1 MDKPKKVIS
10 PKSWDKYEVDNV
22 LKGYIARFLQGKV
35 EIPGATKKELV
46 TFKLNPGYH
55 EDGLE
60 VILADPRFSSKSA
73 EEFYRSFDYEIAIP
87 SRPGG
92 YTLIFGTR
100 SSKYRGDP
108 SLKGDSII
116 IKRHISPRFWDFKIV
131 PYSYEEQVAIKEII
145 DHFGL
150 GIDPHNPQALFSFHY
165 PTTFKPKNMKELQD
179 HFRRLFLGAMTIE
192 QYLADQDSRY
202 KEIARVAINKGTQKY
217 G

>member
-1 MDKPKKVIS
+1 M
-10 PKSWDKYEVDNV
+10 
-22 LKGYIARFLQGKV
+22 
-35 EIPGATKKELV
+35 
-46 TFKLNPGYH
+46 
-55 EDGLE
+55 
-60 VILADPRFSSKSA
+60 
-73 EEFYRSFDYEIAIP
+73 
-87 SRPGG
+87 
-92 YTLIFGTR
+92 
-100 SSKYRGDP
+100 
-108 SLKGDSII
+108 
-116 IKRHISPRFWDFKIV
+116 